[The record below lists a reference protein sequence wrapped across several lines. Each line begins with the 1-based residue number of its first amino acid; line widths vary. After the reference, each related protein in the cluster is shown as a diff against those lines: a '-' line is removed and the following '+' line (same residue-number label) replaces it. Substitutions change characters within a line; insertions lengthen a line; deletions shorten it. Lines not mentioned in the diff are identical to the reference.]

1 MCSTYVCKCSAQ
13 ISDRDGAN
21 TRWIRRP
28 YVFSHLNRFRQMHW
42 TVDVNKVQVDICGP
56 VHMIEYRVRTVKLHG
71 TSRQCGNS
79 PITRYTRAPVVILT
93 FIFSFQSQGT
103 FVIVSEKDVLP
114 CSGGGSPGRLHNQT
128 PMASARRALKHSY

>member
-56 VHMIEYRVRTVKLHG
+56 VHMIEYRVRTVKLQASSMGQVDSAETALLH
-71 TSRQCGNS
+71 
-79 PITRYTRAPVVILT
+79 VIH
-93 FIFSFQSQGT
+93 
-103 FVIVSEKDVLP
+103 V
-114 CSGGGSPGRLHNQT
+114 RL
-128 PMASARRALKHSY
+128 SLF